1 MAGWIGSLIDGRG
14 CSEHERQGGRV
25 DGLDDAYCIVMV

>member
-1 MAGWIGSLIDGRG
+1 MVNGWIGSLIDGKG

-25 DGLDDAYCIVMV
+25 DGLDEAW